1 MVVLFLRS
9 SRSQVL
15 CATQTWVQQYLSAYQ
30 PYVSNSTYTSFLVFF
45 CVAPVVQL
53 LSFGTKLRR
62 RSLHG
67 VNRTLYVPA
76 LAPHC
81 VGFHLNDCT
90 PFLLCRSSCC
100 TAEHLSPWVLP
111 SSVREAT
118 RSYFLGLFSRQQREP
133 VAKPWLAT
141 PSVAEVR
148 SRLQQAPF
156 QWPRPVTVS
165 DIRALLRKGKSLVS
179 TSFT

>member
-1 MVVLFLRS
+1 MLAFCCFFRIFLLSNDPIRSETIRLLVREGRHLGRLIFALKAGS

-15 CATQTWVQQYLSAYQ
+15 CATQTWAQQYLSAYQ

-53 LSFGTKLRR
+53 LSFDTKLRR

-81 VGFHLNDCT
+81 VGVPPKRLYPVSSLPTLLLHCWT
-90 PFLLCRSSCC
+90 PQPLG
-100 TAEHLSPWVLP
+100 P
-111 SSVREAT
+111 S
-118 RSYFLGLFSRQQREP
+118 
-133 VAKPWLAT
+133 
-141 PSVAEVR
+141 
-148 SRLQQAPF
+148 
-156 QWPRPVTVS
+156 
-165 DIRALLRKGKSLVS
+165 
-179 TSFT
+179 